1 MKNKKYILFDFDGTL
16 FDSQI
21 GIKKAI
27 KFALAIEDI
36 YDITDE
42 VLESF
47 IGPPLHKSFSEH
59 FGFKEDKIEVLI
71 TNLRKYYSEKGYQET
86 QLYEGIKSLII
97 ELKAQDKIL
106 AIATAKPT
114 RYAKQILKGYKMNEF
129 FSSVHGSASKGE
141 LFPKDRVIGSVM
153 KDLDLFDAEDCVM
166 IGDTIYDI
174 KGAQFHSMDSIA
186 VNYGYG
192 KRKDLVSAR
201 ANIIVETVN
210 ELQKILL

>member
-1 MKNKKYILFDFDGTL
+1 MQDKKYIIFDFDGTL

-27 KFALAIEDI
+27 AFALAKEKIFDVA
-36 YDITDE
+36 DD

-47 IGPPLHKSFSEH
+47 IGPPLHKSFATH
-59 FGFKEDKIEVLI
+59 FGFKEDKIEILI
-71 TNLRKYYSEKGYQET
+71 TNLRKYYSEKGYQQT
-86 QLYEGIKSLII
+86 ALYDGVKELLLA
-97 ELKAQDKIL
+97 LKAQDKVL

-114 RYAKQILKGYKMNEF
+114 KFAVQILKDYDLYAL

-141 LFPKDRVIGSVM
+141 LFPKDRVIGSVL

-174 KGAQFHSMDSIA
+174 KGAQFHNMDSIA

-192 KRKDLVSAR
+192 IRKDLVSAR
-201 ANIIVETVN
+201 PNKLVETV
-210 ELQKILL
+210 EALRASLL